1 MATPMFTNPYGISPG
16 SKTYASDSY
25 AAMTRQQW
33 ANYVSTFVPLENQLI
48 KYATDPNVVSNA
60 MSEASR
66 DVNFSFDAQQGSFDR
81 RMRAM
86 GATLDNDQQA
96 VRQRNTGLS
105 RALADVNAQNVAGYT
120 TRQRQQSILGNP
132 APMGGM

>member
-1 MATPMFTNPYGISPG
+1 MATPMFTNPYGYSPG

-48 KYATDPNVVSNA
+48 KYATDPNVVNNA

-66 DVNFSFDAQQGSFDR
+66 DVNASFDAQEGTFNR
-81 RMRAM
+81 RLRAT
-86 GATLDNDQQA
+86 GAALDNDQQA

>member
-1 MATPMFTNPYGISPG
+1 VAAPMFTNPYEFNPG
-16 SKTYASDSY
+16 SKTYASDTY

-66 DVNFSFDAQQGSFDR
+66 DVNASFDAQEGTFNR
-81 RMRAM
+81 RLRAT
-86 GATLDNDQQA
+86 GAALDNDQQA

>member
-1 MATPMFTNPYGISPG
+1 MAASMFTNPYGLNPG
-16 SKTYASDSY
+16 SKTYASDTY

-66 DVNFSFDAQQGSFDR
+66 DVNASFDAQAGSLQR
-81 RMRAM
+81 RLRAT
-86 GATLDNDQQA
+86 GATLDADQQA
-96 VRQRNTGLS
+96 TQQRNTGLS
-105 RALADVNAQNVAGYT
+105 RALEIGRAHV
-120 TRQRQQSILGNP
+120 
-132 APMGGM
+132 

>member
-1 MATPMFTNPYGISPG
+1 VATPMFTNPYGYSPG

-33 ANYVSTFVPLENQLI
+33 ANYVSTFVPIENQLI
-48 KYATDPNVVSNA
+48 KYATDPSVVSNA
-60 MSEASR
+60 MSDASR
-66 DVNFSFDAQQGSFDR
+66 DINASFDAQEGSFQR

-86 GATLDNDQQA
+86 GGTLDADQQA
-96 VRQRNTGLS
+96 TRQRNTGLS

-132 APMGGM
+132 APMGGA